1 MFAEEHAGN
10 ASRKRAEQ
18 NRARRQK
25 LKQQQEKK
33 APPKPSTNDQAGS
46 QDVDATTATSLPS
59 AVSTIPAATAT
70 GVTPPKQTA
79 ATNLLSAV
87 EKAEQQRKMRAD
99 TAALK
104 SSAVRV
110 QAVYRAYHS
119 NQTIRNEQTA
129 LLSQRLQDV
138 STLRTL
144 LQQKTETDYVPPP
157 ATSTVLVQKLLFV
170 TKRIP
175 VFGRPRS
182 IRIQSPTAFPLLQQ
196 VLDFAVLPGMQSK
209 DDSLN
214 PCEVWVQ
221 SMNGRYRFKGLMR
234 LVLVSAT
241 HTGLSDAASQ
251 STIRFLR
258 VVLGLDEAAESAPSR
273 QTLVQYARSIL
284 LPRTPILLS
293 GIPVDVNA
301 PPSSKSKESTP
312 PYALPGASLDL
323 VAALRHYLLFIVA
336 GPVPIPHNAEV
347 LRESCVPVL
356 ARSRAGALLQVV
368 LRAVLSTPID
378 AERRMLQ
385 SRLVKEILTVPLLTW
400 KVSVESLSDLVQTS
414 KTTSRASHLPLVT
427 LLQTF
432 ADENLLT
439 VTAGDIA
446 TLLPSADVPLT
457 LCAATTTQC
466 LLASLVQLGR
476 ICPSISGVNAS
487 HVDYTSAAIYF
498 DFVTVL
504 LDVVP
509 IGTFSS
515 RDSVVEWIT
524 DGKGHHKPVVLSPVI
539 IDQCKLL
546 LVDSFVRR
554 LFNCAID
561 TGALETE
568 KVLCSKNDKDRKHE
582 KDLLEEGSSSAAIL
596 AAKEARMDR
605 NRRFWNSS
613 KWARK
618 LSKGVAGLLSGDGGN
633 EGKNASKKS
642 NGGEGSLLNTS
653 SVSRKLAGGAHDRS
667 STSGVLDE
675 VDEKSSGVSNTREYS
690 SDLFFALC
698 RTFSVVLA
706 RWGGGGKDDIVRK
719 VSGSHSNG
727 EKEIATSKPEPCV
740 LLLLNVLCFSTP
752 IVKVTWAIIQSDDA
766 TVSDLYTVID
776 SDKGDTPVRRL
787 KVSPSFSLPGKSGR
801 RVMHDGAILLYMF
814 TRILSHSLI
823 ITDDI
828 EIHDMDRPLPI
839 HQLRRCIQ
847 VLKKL
852 LYRAC
857 AVDDRSSSGKSNYFG
872 LALISASSRTMR
884 DLYDRSS
891 RRPLCTPKLWIVH
904 DLLAKEL
911 SRCKTCADYVS
922 LLDSPVLRV
931 CPFLV
936 SFKRRLVLFE
946 RIITTNR
953 IAIQGENSQNPFNT
967 NPLKPGIPVRITRG
981 RILEDGLATM
991 NNLGSNMR
999 QRIAVQYVN
1008 EAGTRESG
1016 IDAGGLFKEFWT
1028 DLSAVA
1034 FNQNYALFQ
1043 VTDGAGN
1050 CLYPNPSS
1058 GAAHGSE
1065 HVVLFAFLGRIL
1077 GKALYEGI
1085 TINPRFAHFF
1095 LSFLRYVTCTK
1106 WTQIID
1112 GTAYDHLL
1120 FIVGSV
1126 PILTRFVSCCYCR
1139 GDYNYLHMLSD
1150 LSTVDP
1156 QLYNNL
1162 MFLKTYDGDAE
1173 DLALSF
1179 TVTIDDFGG
1188 TREIPLIPNG
1198 ANIDVTNTN
1207 KQRYIELVA
1216 KYYVVDRVREQ
1227 SEAVTRGLWEV
1238 IDRSWLRLFNEP
1250 ELQVLISGAS
1260 DGKIDVEDMRSHT
1273 CYIGGYSGLDR
1284 TVNRF
1289 WSVVASLDS
1298 KQQASLLRFVT
1309 SCERPP
1315 PLGFG
1320 SMQPPF
1326 TIQRVGILR
1335 DGDKLP
1341 SSSTCFNILKLPTY
1355 SSEKVLRQRLIYA
1368 IESGAGFELS

>member
-1 MFAEEHAGN
+1 LLKGKFINTLLASIHYNGELSKSLSRAREAEERMFAEEHAGN

-46 QDVDATTATSLPS
+46 TDAEATTATSPPS
-59 AVSTIPAATAT
+59 AVSTVPAAAAT
-70 GVTPPKQTA
+70 GVTAPKPV
-79 ATNLLSAV
+79 ATTNKLSAV

-104 SSAVRV
+104 KAAVRV
-110 QAVYRAYHS
+110 QSVYRAYHS
-119 NQTIRNEQTA
+119 NQQIRKEQTE

-144 LQQKTETDYVPPP
+144 LQQKTKSDYVPPP
-157 ATSTVLVQKLLFV
+157 ATSTVLIQKLLFV

-182 IRIQSPTAFPLLQQ
+182 IRIQSLTAFPLLQQ
-196 VLDFAVLPGMQSK
+196 VLDFAVLPGIQSK

-214 PCEVWVQ
+214 PCEVWMQ
-221 SMNGRYRFKGLMR
+221 SSHGRYRFKELMR
-234 LVLVSAT
+234 LVLVSVT
-241 HTGLSDAASQ
+241 HSGISDAASQ

-273 QTLVQYARSIL
+273 QTLIQYARSL
-284 LPRTPILLS
+284 LLS

-301 PPSSKSKESTP
+301 LPSVNAPPPFRSKEATP
-312 PYALPGASLDL
+312 SYALPGASLDL

-336 GPVPIPHNAEV
+336 GPDPIPNNAEA
-347 LRESCVPVL
+347 LREGCVPL
-356 ARSRAGALLQVV
+356 RARSQAGALLRVV
-368 LRAVLSTPID
+368 LQAVLSTPID

-400 KVSVESLSDLVQTS
+400 KVSAESLSDWVQTS
-414 KTTSRASHLPLVT
+414 KTSSASHLPLVT

-432 ADENLLT
+432 ADENPLSMA
-439 VTAGDIA
+439 AGDIA
-446 TLLPSADVPLT
+446 TLLPSTDLPLT

-466 LLASLVQLGR
+466 LLANLVQLGR
-476 ICPSISGVNAS
+476 ICPSISGVNVS
-487 HVDYTSAAIYF
+487 QVDYTCAAIYF

-509 IGTFSS
+509 LGTFSS

-561 TGALETE
+561 TDALETE
-568 KVLCSKNDKDRKHE
+568 KVLASKNDKDKKHE
-582 KDLLEEGSSSAAIL
+582 KDLLEEGSSSAATL

-605 NRRFWNSS
+605 NRSFWNSS

-618 LSKGVAGLLSGDGGN
+618 LSKGVAGLISGDGGK
-633 EGKNASKKS
+633 EGKTASKKS
-642 NGGEGSLLNTS
+642 NGGEGLLMNTS
-653 SVSRKLAGGAHDRS
+653 SVSRKLAGGTHDRS
-667 STSGVLDE
+667 STSAVLDKS
-675 VDEKSSGVSNTREYS
+675 DGKSSGAFNNREYS
-690 SDLFFALC
+690 SDLLFALC
-698 RTFSVVLA
+698 RTFSIILA
-706 RWGGGGKDDIVRK
+706 RWGGGGKDDVVRR

-766 TVSDLYTVID
+766 TVSDLYTIID

-801 RVMHDGAILLYMF
+801 RAKHDGATLLYMF

-857 AVDDRSSSGKSNYFG
+857 AVDDRSSSAKSNYFG

-891 RRPLCTPKLWIVH
+891 RRPLCIPKLWLVP

-922 LLDSPVLRV
+922 LLESPVLRV

-936 SFKRRLVLFE
+936 SFKRRLLLFE

-953 IAIQGENSQNPFNT
+953 IDIQGENSQNPFNT

-999 QRIAVQYVN
+999 RRIAVQYVN

-1095 LSFLRYVTCTK
+1095 LSFLR
-1106 WTQIID
+1106 
-1112 GTAYDHLL
+1112 
-1120 FIVGSV
+1120 
-1126 PILTRFVSCCYCR
+1126 

-1179 TVTIDDFGG
+1179 TVTVDDFGG
-1188 TREIPLIPNG
+1188 TREIPLVPNG

-1260 DGKIDVEDMRSHT
+1260 DGKIDVEDMRAHT
-1273 CYIGGYSGLDR
+1273 RYVGGYSGLDR
-1284 TVNRF
+1284 NVNRF

-1341 SSSTCFNILKLPTY
+1341 SSSTCFNVLKLPTY

>member
-33 APPKPSTNDQAGS
+33 AQPKPSTNDQAGS
-46 QDVDATTATSLPS
+46 QDADATTATSPPS
-59 AVSTIPAATAT
+59 AVSTVPAAAATGATPSTKQVTAT
-70 GVTPPKQTA
+70 TP
-79 ATNLLSAV
+79 LSAV

-104 SSAVRV
+104 IAAVRV
-110 QAVYRAYHS
+110 QSVYRAYHS
-119 NQTIRNEQTA
+119 NQTLLNEHTK
-129 LLSQRLQDV
+129 LLTQRLQDV

-144 LQQKTETDYVPPP
+144 LQQKTETKYVPPP
-157 ATSTVLVQKLLFV
+157 ATSTVLIQKLLFV

-175 VFGRPRS
+175 AFGQPRS
-182 IRIQSPTAFPLLQQ
+182 IRIQSLTTFPLLQQ
-196 VLDFAVLPGMQSK
+196 VLDFAVLPGILSK

-214 PCEVWVQ
+214 PCEVWMQ
-221 SMNGRYRFKGLMR
+221 SSHGRYRFKELMR

-258 VVLGLDEAAESAPSR
+258 VVVGLDEAAEIAPSR
-273 QTLVQYARSIL
+273 RTLAKYARSLL
-284 LPRTPILLS
+284 LP
-293 GIPVDVNA
+293 GIPMDGNASVDVNT
-301 PPSSKSKESTP
+301 PPSSRSKESTP

-336 GPVPIPHNAEV
+336 GPTPIPHNAEV
-347 LRESCVPVL
+347 LREGCVPVL
-356 ARSRAGALLQVV
+356 ARRRAGALLQAV
-368 LRAVLSTPID
+368 LRAILSTPKD

-385 SRLVKEILTVPLLTW
+385 CRLVKDILTVPLLTW
-400 KVSVESLSDLVQTS
+400 KVSTESLSELVQAS
-414 KTTSRASHLPLVT
+414 KISSATASHIPLVT

-432 ADENLLT
+432 ADENPLSIA
-439 VTAGDIA
+439 AGDIA
-446 TLLPSADVPLT
+446 TLLPSTDVPLT

-466 LLASLVQLGR
+466 LLANLIQLGR
-476 ICPSISGVNAS
+476 ICPSISGVNVS
-487 HVDYTSAAIYF
+487 QVDYTSAAIYF
-498 DFVTVL
+498 DFVTIL

-509 IGTFSS
+509 LATFSS

-524 DGKGHHKPVVLSPVI
+524 DGKGHHKPVVLSPVVI
-539 IDQCKLL
+539 NQCKLL

-568 KVLCSKNDKDRKHE
+568 KVLASKSEKDKKHE
-582 KDLLEEGSSSAAIL
+582 KDLLEEGSSSAAL

-605 NRRFWNSS
+605 NRSFWNSS

-618 LSKGVAGLLSGDGGN
+618 LSKGVAGLLSGDGGK
-633 EGKNASKKS
+633 EGKTASKKS
-642 NGGEGSLLNTS
+642 DGGEGSLMNTS
-653 SVSRKLAGGAHDRS
+653 SASRKLAGGAHDKS
-667 STSGVLDE
+667 STSAVFDE
-675 VDEKSSGVSNTREYS
+675 TDDKSSGVFNKREYS

-727 EKEIATSKPEPCV
+727 EREIATSKPEPCV

-752 IVKVTWAIIQSDDA
+752 IVKATWAIIQSDDA
-766 TVSDLYTVID
+766 TVSDLYTIID

-801 RVMHDGAILLYMF
+801 RVKHDGAILLYMF

-857 AVDDRSSSGKSNYFG
+857 AVDDRSSSAKSNYFG

-891 RRPLCTPKLWIVH
+891 RRPLCTPKLWLVPE
-904 DLLAKEL
+904 LLAKEL
-911 SRCKTCADYVS
+911 SKCKTCADYVS

-936 SFKRRLVLFE
+936 SFKRRLLLFE

-953 IAIQGENSQNPFNT
+953 VAIQGENSQNPFHT

-1008 EAGTRESG
+1008 EAGTREAG

-1034 FNQNYALFQ
+1034 FNQNYALFR

-1058 GAAHGSE
+1058 SAAHGSE
-1065 HVVLFAFLGRIL
+1065 HVVLFAFIGRIL

-1095 LSFLRYVTCTK
+1095 LSFL
-1106 WTQIID
+1106 
-1112 GTAYDHLL
+1112 
-1120 FIVGSV
+1120 
-1126 PILTRFVSCCYCR
+1126 R

-1179 TVTIDDFGG
+1179 TVTVDDFGG

-1216 KYYVVDRVREQ
+1216 KYYVVDRVRVQ

-1250 ELQVLISGAS
+1250 ELQVLISGAC

-1273 CYIGGYSGLDR
+1273 CYIGGYSVLDR

-1298 KQQASLLRFVT
+1298 KQQAALLRFVT

-1341 SSSTCFNILKLPTY
+1341 SSSTCFNVLKLPTY

>member
-25 LKQQQEKK
+25 IKQQQEKK
-33 APPKPSTNDQAGS
+33 ALAKPSTNDQAGS
-46 QDVDATTATSLPS
+46 KDADTTTATSPPS
-59 AVSTIPAATAT
+59 AVSATAT
-70 GVTPPKQTA
+70 GVTPPKHVA
-79 ATNLLSAV
+79 ATNQLSAV
-87 EKAEQQRKMRAD
+87 EKAEQQRKIRTDA
-99 TAALK
+99 AALQK
-104 SSAVRV
+104 AAVRV
-110 QAVYRAYHS
+110 QSVYRAYQS
-119 NQTIRNEQTA
+119 NQTIRIEETK

-144 LQQKTETDYVPPP
+144 LQQKSMVDYVPPP
-157 ATSTVLVQKLLFV
+157 ATSTVLLQKLLFV

-175 VFGRPRS
+175 VLSQARS
-182 IRIQSPTAFPLLQQ
+182 IRIQALTAFPLLQQ
-196 VLDFAVLPGMQSK
+196 VLDFAVLPGIQSK

-214 PCEVWVQ
+214 PCEVWMQ
-221 SMNGRYRFKGLMR
+221 SSHGRYRFKELMR
-234 LVLVSAT
+234 LVLVSVT
-241 HTGLSDAASQ
+241 HTGISDAASQ

-258 VVLGLDEAAESAPSR
+258 VVLGLDEAAGSSPSR
-273 QTLVQYARSIL
+273 QTLVQYARSFL
-284 LPRTPILLS
+284 LPR
-293 GIPVDVNA
+293 IPADVNA
-301 PPSSKSKESTP
+301 PPSSKSKESAP

-323 VAALRHYLLFIVA
+323 IAALRHYLLFIVA
-336 GPVPIPHNAEV
+336 GPDPIPHNAV
-347 LRESCVPVL
+347 ALREGCVPVL
-356 ARSRAGALLQVV
+356 ARNRAGALLQVV

-400 KVSVESLSDLVQTS
+400 KVSPESLSEWVQTS
-414 KTTSRASHLPLVT
+414 KAPSASRLPLVT

-432 ADENLLT
+432 ADENLSSIA
-439 VTAGDIA
+439 AGDIE
-446 TLLPSADVPLT
+446 TLLPSTDLPLT

-466 LLASLVQLGR
+466 LLANLVQLGR
-476 ICPSISGVNAS
+476 ICPSISGVNVNQ
-487 HVDYTSAAIYF
+487 VDYTSAAIYF
-498 DFVTVL
+498 DFVTLL

-509 IGTFSS
+509 LGTFSS

-524 DGKGHHKPVVLSPVI
+524 IGGGHHKPVVLSPVI

-561 TGALETE
+561 TDALDTE
-568 KVLCSKNDKDRKHE
+568 KVLASKNDKDIKHE
-582 KDLLEEGSSSAAIL
+582 KDLLEVGASSAATL

-605 NRRFWNSS
+605 NRSFWNSS

-618 LSKGVAGLLSGDGGN
+618 LTKGVAGLLSGDGGK
-633 EGKNASKKS
+633 EGKTSSKKS
-642 NGGEGSLLNTS
+642 NGGEGSLMDTS

-667 STSGVLDE
+667 STSAVLDE
-675 VDEKSSGVSNTREYS
+675 SDDKSSGVLNKREYS
-690 SDLFFALC
+690 SDLLFALC

-706 RWGGGGKDDIVRK
+706 RWGGGGKDDIVRRI
-719 VSGSHSNG
+719 SGSHSNG
-727 EKEIATSKPEPCV
+727 EREIATAKPEPCV

-752 IVKVTWAIIQSDDA
+752 ILKVTWSIIQSDDA
-766 TVSDLYTVID
+766 TVSDLYKIID
-776 SDKGDTPVRRL
+776 SDNGDTPVRRL
-787 KVSPSFSLPGKSGR
+787 KVSPSFSPPGKSGR
-801 RVMHDGAILLYMF
+801 RAKHDGAILLYMF

-857 AVDDRSSSGKSNYFG
+857 AVDNRSSSAKSNYFG

-891 RRPLCTPKLWIVH
+891 RRPLCVPKLWLVP

-911 SRCKTCADYVS
+911 SRCKSCADYIS
-922 LLDSPVLRV
+922 LLAVPVLRV

-936 SFKRRLVLFE
+936 SFKRRLLLFE
-946 RIITTNR
+946 RIITTSR
-953 IAIQGENSQNPFNT
+953 IEIQGENSPNPFNT
-967 NPLKPGIPVRITRG
+967 NPLKHGIPARITRG

-991 NNLGSNMR
+991 NNLGTNMR

-1034 FNQNYALFQ
+1034 FNQNYALFR

-1050 CLYPNPSS
+1050 CLYPNPASA
-1058 GAAHGSE
+1058 AAHGSE
-1065 HVVLFAFLGRIL
+1065 HVVLFAFIGRIL

-1095 LSFLRYVTCTK
+1095 LSFL
-1106 WTQIID
+1106 
-1112 GTAYDHLL
+1112 
-1120 FIVGSV
+1120 
-1126 PILTRFVSCCYCR
+1126 R

-1179 TVTIDDFGG
+1179 TVTVDDFGG

-1227 SEAVTRGLWEV
+1227 SEAITKGLWEV

-1273 CYIGGYSGLDR
+1273 RYIGGYSGIDR
-1284 TVNRF
+1284 NVNRF

-1320 SMQPPF
+1320 SLTPPF

-1341 SSSTCFNILKLPTY
+1341 SSSTCFNTLKLPTY
-1355 SSEKVLRQRLIYA
+1355 SSEKVLKQRLIYA
-1368 IESGAGFELS
+1368 LESGAGFELS